1 MAIFI
6 ASEGEQYLLNCAV
19 GLTTPANLKMRLY
32 VSAHTQSASD
42 VASTYSGI
50 QMATQGYVEKG
61 LNMASWAVAA
71 GEATGADL
79 VWTFDGTGGST
90 TVYGYYVVEPVGGV
104 LVWAEAFAA
113 PITVTTTGDTLTI
126 PRFIS
131 LISE

>member
-1 MAIFI
+1 
-6 ASEGEQYLLNCAV
+6 
-19 GLTTPANLKMRLY
+19 
-32 VSAHTQSASD
+32 
-42 VASTYSGI
+42 
-50 QMATQGYVEKG
+50 MATQGYVEKG

-90 TVYGYYVVEPVGGV
+90 TIYGYYVVEPVGGV

-126 PRFIS
+126 PRYIS